1 MLALQSIEDK
11 LQALKMR
18 REEERRLGAAVDK
31 LQRQAEAAESGG
43 CWAGPLCRL
52 VSWARNK
59 SQPMA
64 HGAVQLAAVGAA
76 GAASASRAAGRAAGF
91 AAGKTVGTAE
101 SLGTRVA
108 TTSAIFGQR
117 KAKMDPATKLAE
129 AAAVMEARVEELEG
143 RVGEQRG
150 EAARMMKLGQKN
162 AAMRALKKSKAL
174 EKQLASN
181 QASLLAV
188 EQQVDMLS
196 QAHLQRTMAD
206 ALHASSK
213 GLKKDK
219 KMLKKAE
226 GAVEEAQEARDLADD
241 LGQVMAEFATTGGG
255 YEDDEDLL
263 AELQEMAAADD
274 GGGSDGGT
282 VEAAEDPEA
291 AAQQREMEALAAKHE
306 AYDQAERVRQ
316 GLPSAPHNGL
326 NGVNGH
332 SRAKREEKAGL
343 LQVG

>member
-1 MLALQSIEDK
+1 MA
-11 LQALKMR
+11 R
-18 REEERRLGAAVDK
+18 RGAAVGGGG
-31 LQRQAEAAESGG
+31 QAAATGGGGESGG

-174 EKQLASN
+174 EKQLASY

-226 GAVEEAQEARDLADD
+226 GAMEEAQEARDLADD

-306 AYDQAERVRQ
+306 GTTRRRGCDRVAERAAQWSERRQ
-316 GLPSAPHNGL
+316 RAQQGEAGRRR
-326 NGVNGH
+326 GCC
-332 SRAKREEKAGL
+332 RWAKRESECAVKCMEI
-343 LQVG
+343 